1 MAKVYIFTDETDAI
15 EYGGELMDE
24 YLSSVFEDQIFIMSE
39 DNKFLFETEDGN
51 AFLVQEHF

>member
-24 YLSSVFEDQIFIMSE
+24 YLSNVFEDQIFIMSE